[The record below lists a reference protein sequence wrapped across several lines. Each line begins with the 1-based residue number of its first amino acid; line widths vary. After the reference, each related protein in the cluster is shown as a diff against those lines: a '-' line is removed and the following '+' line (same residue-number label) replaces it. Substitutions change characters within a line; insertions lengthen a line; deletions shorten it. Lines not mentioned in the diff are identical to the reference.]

1 MMPASL
7 IREVPTE
14 HELHPHAWFWKVVVG
29 AALASFF
36 AVVLLAWHASRH
48 PRVVVAPVPSACKVA
63 R

>member
-1 MMPASL
+1 MPAPL

-14 HELHPHAWFWKVVVG
+14 HELHPHPWFWKVAAG

-48 PRVVVAPVPSACKVA
+48 PRVVVVEVPSMCGVA